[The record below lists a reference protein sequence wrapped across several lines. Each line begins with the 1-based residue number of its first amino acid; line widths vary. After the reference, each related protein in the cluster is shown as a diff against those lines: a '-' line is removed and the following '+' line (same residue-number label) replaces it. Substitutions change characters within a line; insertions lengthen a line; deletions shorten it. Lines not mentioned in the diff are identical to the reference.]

1 MNRLARETSPYLR
14 QHAENPVDWYAWG
27 AEALERAR
35 SEGRPILLSI
45 GYAACHWCHVM
56 AHESFEDAETAR
68 VMNEWFVNIKVDRE
82 ERPDLDAI
90 YMSAVQ
96 AMTGHGGWP
105 MTVFLTPDGV
115 PFYGG
120 TYFPPN
126 DRQGMPSFRRVLTSV
141 STAFRERRGDVEAAA
156 AQVRA
161 MYGRIETSSAAGGAP
176 TAAVL
181 ATAAR
186 GIARRYDERH
196 GGVERAPK
204 FPHAMALDFALAA
217 WRRGLLPNGMIVAR
231 DSFLAM
237 SRGGMHDQVGG
248 GFHRYSVDDRWLVPH
263 FEKMLY
269 DNALLCRLGV
279 HLHQVTRDPE
289 IRQVVEDLIGWLSA
303 EMTAPEGGF
312 YSSLDAD
319 SEGEEGRF
327 YVWTADEFGATLGD
341 GARVAAAY
349 WGVTRGGNFEGS
361 NILHVAADADV
372 SVARLGGAL
381 SREELQA
388 LVRRARAA
396 LGAARGRRT
405 RPARD
410 EKILASWNGLMVRA
424 LAEAARALEHDAAR
438 SLALRAGAF
447 VMREMVDDGR
457 VMRVWNPSRDAQ
469 RTPGFLDDQA
479 AVALAALAMYE
490 LTFDASWVAH
500 AQRLTEAM
508 LRWFWDDGAAAFFD
522 TAHDHEVL
530 ITRPRDI
537 TDNATPAGTL
547 LAVELLLRLG
557 DLLDRDAWRQRAVD
571 VLSKTGDAVERYP
584 LAFGHLLGAADMA
597 VYGPIEVALLGEQS
611 SVGFAALNRVVAT
624 QYVPGLVLAGG
635 RPTDDVA
642 LLRHREPIN
651 GAPTAFVCRRYTCD
665 APTTLPDT
673 LSAQLELAVDA
684 PPVGDAAPSPPR
696 R

>member
-14 QHAENPVDWYAWG
+14 QHAENPVDWHPWG
-27 AEALERAR
+27 PEALDRAR

-68 VMNEWFVNIKVDRE
+68 LMNEWFVNIKVDRE

-161 MYGRIETSSAAGGAP
+161 MYGRIDTGAASRAP
-176 TAAVL
+176 TVAAL

-196 GGVERAPK
+196 GGFERAPK

-217 WRRGLLPNGMIVAR
+217 WRRGLMPNGMIVAR

-237 SRGGMHDQVGG
+237 SRGGIHDQVGG
-248 GFHRYSVDDRWLVPH
+248 GFHRYSVDDRWLLPH

-279 HLHQVTRDPE
+279 HLHQVTHDPE
-289 IRQVVEDLIGWLSA
+289 IRQAVEDTIGWLGA
-303 EMTAPEGGF
+303 EMTADGGGF

-327 YVWTADEFGATLGD
+327 YVWDADEFDAELGED
-341 GARVAAAY
+341 ARVAGAY
-349 WGVTRGGNFEGS
+349 WGVTRGGNFEGR
-361 NILHVAADADV
+361 NILHVAADPDATL
-372 SVARLGGAL
+372 ARVGGAL
-381 SREELQA
+381 TRDDLHG

-396 LGAARGRRT
+396 LGAARARRT

-424 LAEAARALEHDAAR
+424 LAEAARALEHDHAR
-438 SLALRAGAF
+438 TLAMRAGTF
-447 VMREMVDDGR
+447 LMREMVADGR
-457 VMRVWNPSRDAQ
+457 VLRVYNPARDAQ
-469 RTPGFLDDQA
+469 RTIGFLDDQA
-479 AVALAALAMYE
+479 AVALSALSLYE
-490 LTFDASWVAH
+490 LTFDERWVGH
-500 AQRLTEAM
+500 AQQLTESM
-508 LRWFWDDGAAAFFD
+508 LRWFWDDGAGSFFD
-522 TAHDHEVL
+522 TAHDHEAL
-530 ITRPRDI
+530 ITRPRDS
-537 TDNATPAGTL
+537 TDNATPAGTS
-547 LAVELLLRLG
+547 LAVELLLRMG
-557 DLLDRDAWRQRAVD
+557 DLLDSERWRQRALD
-571 VLSKTGDAVERYP
+571 VLSNTGEAIERYP
-584 LAFGHLLGAADMA
+584 LAFGHLLVAADMA
-597 VYGPIEVALLGEQS
+597 VYGPVEVALLGDRA
-611 SVGFAALNRVVAT
+611 SVGFTALDRVVAT

-635 RPTDDVA
+635 QTNGGVA
-642 LLRHREPIN
+642 LLRQRELIN
-651 GAPTAFVCRRYTCD
+651 NAPTAFVCRRYTCD
-665 APTTLPDT
+665 APTTLPET

-684 PPVGDAAPSPPR
+684 PPPGEFGGRPANG
-696 R
+696 